1 MSTTKITLNE
11 ITDEWLEVKKVY
23 VKYSTYVKYKEVILT
38 HIRPFFSEHADIND
52 DAILKFLKEKTENEH
67 LSVSTLHSIRFVL
80 KSVLDYAEHKYE
92 YKHIDFRYLK
102 LPVKQME
109 SDALTDQEIE
119 RLITYCFK
127 AQDSIATAIL
137 LSLYAG
143 LRLGEICALK
153 WSDIDLKEGIIT
165 VTHTVQRLK
174 NQDITYRKTTLMESI
189 PKTDTSHRTVVMPDF
204 LNAYLIS
211 YHYNIQNDETYVL
224 TGIDKVCDP
233 RTVQY
238 RFRRVCQDN
247 DFQTNFHTLRH
258 TYATNCVRSGIDI
271 KTLSEMLGHSDIS
284 ITLNRYVHSS
294 LEFKRT
300 QVSKIKCPD
309 IVVNKGI

>member
-1 MSTTKITLNE
+1 MSTKRKTLNE

-38 HIRPFFSEHADIND
+38 HIRPFFTEHADIND
-52 DAILKFLKEKTENEH
+52 ESILKFLKTKSENEH

-92 YKHIDFRYLK
+92 YEHIDFFYLK
-102 LPVKQME
+102 LPAKQNE
-109 SDALTDQEIE
+109 SNALTDCEIE
-119 RLITYCFK
+119 RLNTYCFQ
-127 AQDSIATAIL
+127 AQDSISTAIL

-153 WSDIDLKEGIIT
+153 WSNVNLKEGVIM

-174 NQDITYRKTTLMESI
+174 NQDSTYRKTTLMESI
-189 PKTDTSHRTVVMPDF
+189 PKSDTSHRTVVIPDF
-204 LNAYLIS
+204 LIAYLTS
-211 YHYNIQNDETYVL
+211 YRYNICNDETYVL

-247 DFQTNFHTLRH
+247 DFQTNFHALRH

-294 LEFKRT
+294 IEFKRT
-300 QVSKIKCPD
+300 QVRKIKCPD